1 MIRVENLRKSFG
13 GIKAMDNITAEIQNS
28 SIFGLIGSNGAG
40 KSTLMRLLCGIY
52 RPDSGTVTID
62 GEEVYENTKVKE
74 RIFYISDDQYYF
86 HNGNMDDLAKY

>member
-1 MIRVENLRKSFG
+1 MIRVENLSKSFG
-13 GIKAMDNITAEIQNS
+13 GIKAMDNVTAEIQNS

-62 GEEVYENTKVKE
+62 GEDAMHYDVAVYC
-74 RIFYISDDQYYF
+74 
-86 HNGNMDDLAKY
+86 

>member
-62 GEEVYENTKVKE
+62 GEEGLRKYE
-74 RIFYISDDQYYF
+74 S
-86 HNGNMDDLAKY
+86 